1 MNLNTKNKIAIKH
14 ITKETL
20 WEGKKLLATLAL
32 SAVLFAGC
40 GLKSGEVIIKVNDKT
55 ITQGQFDQE
64 FDKQAG
70 SGIAKALGI
79 DIKDDKNSFLYLL
92 IKDRV
97 INELIVKTLLDEEI
111 AKRGITVT
119 SKDVDDA
126 VKEIID
132 KVGSKEQLNALL
144 KEHGCLTQNSKKI

>member
-1 MNLNTKNKIAIKH
+1 MIKQ
-14 ITKETL
+14 
-20 WEGKKLLATLAL
+20 
-32 SAVLFAGC
+32 LF
-40 GLKSGEVIIKVNDKT
+40 I
-55 ITQGQFDQE
+55 
-64 FDKQAG
+64 
-70 SGIAKALGI
+70 
-79 DIKDDKNSFLYLL
+79 SFN
-92 IKDRV
+92 KDRV

-144 KEHGCLTQNSKKI
+144 KMNRNV